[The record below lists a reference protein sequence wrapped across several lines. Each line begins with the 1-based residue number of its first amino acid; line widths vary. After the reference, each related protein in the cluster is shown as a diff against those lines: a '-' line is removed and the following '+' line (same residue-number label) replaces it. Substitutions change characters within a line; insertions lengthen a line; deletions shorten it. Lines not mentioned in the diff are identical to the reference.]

1 MRNKYIHED
10 WYYPM
15 NDRHKEPSYKVPPG
29 DPVLE
34 RPTTPIRLAHI
45 DTGFGGHPCVSDRF
59 SESKTISF
67 YEEKAKYA
75 NSFSVCPRQG
85 FGELLSEEQLLRS
98 QFSDHGLATG
108 AFIIGKPTNLP
119 DGESLPLHGMCSHL
133 GRIQDYID
141 FIPMRV
147 MGSVNLSEDSCERL
161 VKAVKWA
168 IDNDCKVISMSF
180 GMYRPKPFYEV
191 SKDLIGRLR
200 GAFEAAR
207 NAGVILCCASG
218 QGVPK
223 MMYPAKLALE
233 DLCISCGPST
243 QKGVPWTNAKQAQDS
258 NEVVSPSP
266 IWSQFEANYITIC
279 APGTKMPKAYWKKTG
294 RFVAYYKAGLMKSEG
309 SSYSTAFVAAIAA
322 LWYGQLERN
331 LELRATYQ
339 SHEIMSVFK
348 RFLQETATSWKDNS
362 PLNPYGP
369 GIINPAR
376 LLDTVLRHGEEATQR
391 VV

>member
-1 MRNKYIHED
+1 
-10 WYYPM
+10 M

-29 DPVLE
+29 GPVLKQ
-34 RPTTPIRLAHI
+34 PTKPIRLAHI
-45 DTGFGGHPCVSDRF
+45 DTGFGKHPCVSGRF
-59 SESKTISF
+59 AENNTISF
-67 YEEKAKYA
+67 YEEKAKHA
-75 NSFSVCPRQG
+75 NSYSVCPRQG
-85 FGELLSEEQLLRS
+85 FGELLTEEQLLRS

-108 AFIIGKPTNLP
+108 AFIIGQPTNSS
-119 DGESLPLHGMCSHL
+119 DGKSLPLHGMCSHL

-147 MGSVNLSEDSCERL
+147 MGSVNMSEDSCERL

-191 SKDLIGRLR
+191 SKDLIGKLKN
-200 GAFEAAR
+200 AFEEAQ
-207 NAGVILCCASG
+207 NSGVILCCASG

-243 QKGVPWTNAKQAQDS
+243 QKGIPWTEAKQAQDS

-266 IWSQFEANYITIC
+266 MWSQFEANYITIC

-294 RFVAYYKAGLMKSEG
+294 FILTHYKADLMKSEG

-322 LWYGQLERN
+322 LWYGQLELKREAN
-331 LELRATYQ
+331 KKHQIEFEGVTYKTHQ
-339 SHEIMSVFK
+339 IVSVFK
-348 RFLQETATSWKDNS
+348 RFLQETAIPWKDNS

-376 LLDTVLRHGEEATQR
+376 LLDTVVLPGSEASKD
-391 VV
+391 